1 MFLKKPL
8 AKNGGII
15 RAILMNLKRMF
26 QPPRGTAKMP
36 PFSEHAARLLMIE
49 LKNLTLQRGSKLL
62 LDCASLTI
70 APGKRVGLIGRNGSG
85 KSSLFALIKGEIA
98 QDSGD
103 IVLPP
108 HWKTASVAQETPAL
122 DTSALDYVLQGDKEL
137 QAFQTALAEAQAQ
150 NDGMKQAEYHA
161 KLEEIDAYT
170 APARAAKLLS
180 GLGFAQEE
188 HGRPVK
194 SFSGGWRMRLNLA
207 QALMCRADLL
217 LLDEPTNHLD
227 LETVLWLENH
237 LSSLHCTQII
247 ISHDRDFL
255 NAATTQ
261 TVELSGRK
269 LTLYGG
275 NYDFYQSERARRL
288 AQQQAAYAKQ
298 QAHIK
303 HLQSF
308 IDRFKAKATKAV
320 QAQSRMKA
328 LDRLERIAPAHLDSG
343 FSFRFDTPEHLP
355 NPLLKLEKA
364 DLGYNGETI
373 LRGISLS
380 LESGARYGLLGV
392 NGSGKSTFIKTL
404 AGSLPLIAGGIVR
417 AEKLNIGY
425 FAQHQLDTLRPDQSP
440 LWHIQTLSPEAK
452 EQDIRNFLGGFNF
465 TGDAALQN
473 TAPFSGG
480 EKARLALAML
490 VWQKPNLLLLDEPTN
505 HLDLDMRHA
514 LTLALQ
520 SFQGAL
526 ITVSHDRS
534 LLEATTDS
542 FLLIEEGRL
551 KTFDGDLEDYRRY
564 RLARENAAAAPAASA
579 QNQNRKDSKRL
590 EAQIRQEKAKRGKPL
605 QQKIDQAEK
614 EIAALSEIQTTC
626 EAFLAQENAYNED
639 NKGKL
644 QQTLSQLAQT
654 KVKLGQM
661 EENWLAWQEE
671 LENILLAVEEELR
684 GISE

>member
-1 MFLKKPL
+1 
-8 AKNGGII
+8 
-15 RAILMNLKRMF
+15 
-26 QPPRGTAKMP
+26 
-36 PFSEHAARLLMIE
+36 MIE
-49 LKNLTLQRGSKLL
+49 IKNLTLQRGLKVL
-62 LDCASLTI
+62 LDQADLSL
-70 APGKRVGLIGRNGSG
+70 APGRRVGLIGKNGSG
-85 KSSLFALIKGEIA
+85 KSSLFALLKGEITA
-98 QDSGD
+98 DKGD
-103 IVLPP
+103 VSIPK
-108 HWKTASVAQETPAL
+108 HWKTAAVAQETPAL
-122 DTSALDYVLQGDKEL
+122 DISALDYVLQGDGEL
-137 QAFQTALAEAQAQ
+137 QLFQTALHEAEAK

-161 KLEEIDAYT
+161 KLEEIDAYS

-180 GLGFAQEE
+180 GLGFSQEE

-237 LSSLHCTQII
+237 LSGLPCTQII

-255 NAATTQ
+255 NATTTQ
-261 TVELSGRK
+261 TVELSDQK

-275 NYDFYQSERARRL
+275 NYDFYQAERARRL
-288 AQQQAAYAKQ
+288 AQQQAAYLKQ
-298 QAHIK
+298 QAQIK

-328 LDRLERIAPAHLDSG
+328 LDKLERIAPAHFDSG
-343 FSFRFDTPEHLP
+343 FSFEFDSPAHLP
-355 NPLLKLEKA
+355 NPLLQLDKA
-364 DLGYNGETI
+364 DLGYGGEPV
-373 LRGISLS
+373 LHGIDLS

-404 AGSLPLIAGGIVR
+404 AGELNVLSGRIVR
-417 AEKLNIGY
+417 SDKLNIGY

-440 LWHIQTLSPEAK
+440 LWHIQKLSPDVR
-452 EQDIRNFLGGFNF
+452 EQEIRNFLGSFNF
-465 TGDAALQN
+465 VGDAALQK
-473 TAPFSGG
+473 TEPFSGG
-480 EKARLALAML
+480 EKARLALAMI

-526 ITVSHDRS
+526 IVVSHDRS

-542 FLLIEEGRL
+542 FLLIEQGRL

-564 RLARENAAAAPAASA
+564 RLAQENAAAPAASS
-579 QNQNRKDSKRL
+579 QSQNRKDTKRV
-590 EAQIRQEKAKRGKPL
+590 EAQIRQEKARLGKPL
-605 QQKIDQAEK
+605 QQKISQAEK
-614 EIAALSEIQTTC
+614 EIAALSEIQTAC
-626 EAFLAQENAYNED
+626 EAFLAQEDAYSD
-639 NKGKL
+639 ANKTKL
-644 QQTLSQLAQT
+644 QQTLAQLAET
-654 KVKLGQM
+654 KVKLEKQ

-671 LENILLAVEEELR
+671 LEQINHAVETEFR
-684 GISE
+684 G

>member
-1 MFLKKPL
+1 
-8 AKNGGII
+8 
-15 RAILMNLKRMF
+15 
-26 QPPRGTAKMP
+26 
-36 PFSEHAARLLMIE
+36 MIE

-62 LDCASLTI
+62 LDQAALSL
-70 APGKRVGLIGRNGSG
+70 APGRRVGLIGKNGSG
-85 KSSLFALIKGEIA
+85 KSSLFALLKGEITA
-98 QDSGD
+98 DKGD
-103 IVLPP
+103 VSIPK
-108 HWKTASVAQETPAL
+108 HWKTAAVAQETPAL
-122 DTSALDYVLQGDKEL
+122 DISALDYVLQGDGEL
-137 QAFQTALAEAQAQ
+137 QLFQTALHEAEAK

-161 KLEEIDAYT
+161 KLEEIDAYS

-180 GLGFAQEE
+180 GLGFSQEE

-237 LSSLHCTQII
+237 LSGLPCTQII

-255 NAATTQ
+255 NATTTQ
-261 TVELSGRK
+261 TVELSDQK

-275 NYDFYQSERARRL
+275 NYDFYQAERARRL
-288 AQQQAAYAKQ
+288 AQQQAAYLKQ
-298 QAHIK
+298 QAQIK

-328 LDRLERIAPAHLDSG
+328 LDKLERIAPAHFDSG
-343 FSFRFDTPEHLP
+343 FSFEFDSPAHLP
-355 NPLLKLEKA
+355 NPLMQLDKA
-364 DLGYNGETI
+364 DLGYGGEPVLHDI
-373 LRGISLS
+373 DLS

-404 AGSLPLIAGGIVR
+404 AGELNVLSGRIVR
-417 AEKLNIGY
+417 SDKLNIGY

-440 LWHIQTLSPEAK
+440 LWHIQKLSPDVR
-452 EQDIRNFLGGFNF
+452 EQEIRNFLGSFNF
-465 TGDAALQN
+465 IGDAALQK
-473 TAPFSGG
+473 TEPFSGG
-480 EKARLALAML
+480 EKARLALAMI

-526 ITVSHDRS
+526 IVVSHDRS

-542 FLLIEEGRL
+542 FLLIEQGRL

-564 RLARENAAAAPAASA
+564 RLAQENAAAAPAASA
-579 QNQNRKDSKRL
+579 QSRNRRDAKRV
-590 EAQIRQEKAKRGKPL
+590 EAQIRQEKARLGKPL

-614 EIAALSEIQTTC
+614 EMAALGEIQTAC
-626 EAFLAQENAYNED
+626 EAFLAQEDAYSD
-639 NKGKL
+639 ANKAKL
-644 QQTLSQLAQT
+644 QQTLAQLAET
-654 KVKLGQM
+654 KVKLSEL
-661 EENWLAWQEE
+661 EESWLGWQEE
-671 LENILLAVEEELR
+671 LEQVLAQ
-684 GISE
+684 IDAQYAQTAP

>member
-1 MFLKKPL
+1 
-8 AKNGGII
+8 
-15 RAILMNLKRMF
+15 
-26 QPPRGTAKMP
+26 
-36 PFSEHAARLLMIE
+36 MIE

-62 LDCASLTI
+62 LDKANLTVS
-70 APGKRVGLIGRNGSG
+70 PQRRVGLVGRNGTG

-98 QDSGD
+98 QDGGD
-103 IVLPP
+103 VLLPA
-108 HWKTASVAQETPAL
+108 HWKLASVAQETPAL
-122 DTSALDYVLQGDKEL
+122 DISALDYVLQGDGKL
-137 QAFQTALAEAQAQ
+137 QLFQTALHEAEAK

-161 KLEEIDAYT
+161 KLEEIDAYS

-180 GLGFAQEE
+180 GLGFSQEE

-237 LSSLHCTQII
+237 LSGLPCTQII

-255 NAATTQ
+255 NATTTQ
-261 TVELSGRK
+261 TVELSDQK

-275 NYDFYQSERARRL
+275 NYDFYQAERARRL
-288 AQQQAAYAKQ
+288 AQQQAAYLKQ
-298 QAHIK
+298 QAQIK

-328 LDRLERIAPAHLDSG
+328 LDKLERIAPAHFDSG
-343 FSFRFDTPEHLP
+343 FSFEFDSPAHLP
-355 NPLLKLEKA
+355 NPLLQLDKA
-364 DLGYNGETI
+364 DLGYGGEPV
-373 LRGISLS
+373 LHGIDLS

-404 AGSLPLIAGGIVR
+404 AGELNILSGRIVR
-417 AEKLNIGY
+417 SDKLNIGY

-440 LWHIQTLSPEAK
+440 LWHIQKLSPDVR
-452 EQDIRNFLGGFNF
+452 EQEIRNFLGSFNF
-465 TGDAALQN
+465 VGDAALQK
-473 TAPFSGG
+473 TEPFSGG
-480 EKARLALAML
+480 EKARLALAMI

-526 ITVSHDRS
+526 IVVSHDRS

-542 FLLIEEGRL
+542 FLLIEQGRL

-564 RLARENAAAAPAASA
+564 RLAQENAAAVPAASA
-579 QNQNRKDSKRL
+579 QSRNRRDAKRV
-590 EAQIRQEKAKRGKPL
+590 EAQIRQEKARLGKPL
-605 QQKIDQAEK
+605 QQKINQAEK
-614 EIAALSEIQTTC
+614 EMAALGEIQTAC
-626 EAFLAQENAYNED
+626 EAFLAQEDAYSD
-639 NKGKL
+639 ANKAKL
-644 QQTLSQLAQT
+644 QQTLAQLAET
-654 KVKLGQM
+654 KVKLSEL
-661 EENWLAWQEE
+661 EESWLGWQEE
-671 LENILLAVEEELR
+671 LEQILAQIDAQYAQTVP
-684 GISE
+684 

>member
-1 MFLKKPL
+1 
-8 AKNGGII
+8 
-15 RAILMNLKRMF
+15 
-26 QPPRGTAKMP
+26 
-36 PFSEHAARLLMIE
+36 MIE
-49 LKNLTLQRGSKLL
+49 IKNLTLQRGLKVL
-62 LDCASLTI
+62 LDQAALSL
-70 APGKRVGLIGRNGSG
+70 APGRRVGLIGKNGSG
-85 KSSLFALIKGEIA
+85 KSSLFALLKGEITA
-98 QDSGD
+98 DKGD
-103 IVLPP
+103 VSIPK
-108 HWKTASVAQETPAL
+108 HWKTAAVAQETPAL
-122 DTSALDYVLQGDKEL
+122 DISALDYVLQGDGEL
-137 QAFQTALAEAQAQ
+137 QLFQTALQEAEAK

-161 KLEEIDAYT
+161 KLEEIDAYS

-180 GLGFAQEE
+180 GLGFSQEE

-237 LSSLHCTQII
+237 LSGLPCTQII

-255 NAATTQ
+255 NATTTQ
-261 TVELSGRK
+261 TVELSDQK

-275 NYDFYQSERARRL
+275 NYDFYQAERARRL
-288 AQQQAAYAKQ
+288 AQQQAAYLKQ
-298 QAHIK
+298 QAQIK

-328 LDRLERIAPAHLDSG
+328 LDKLERIAPAHFDSG
-343 FSFRFDTPEHLP
+343 FSFEFDSPAHLP
-355 NPLLKLEKA
+355 NPLLQLDKA
-364 DLGYNGETI
+364 DLGYGGEPV
-373 LRGISLS
+373 LHGIDLS

-404 AGSLPLIAGGIVR
+404 AGELNVLSGRIVR
-417 AEKLNIGY
+417 SDKLNIGY

-440 LWHIQTLSPEAK
+440 LWHIQKLSPDVR
-452 EQDIRNFLGGFNF
+452 EQEIRNFLGSFNF
-465 TGDAALQN
+465 VGDAALQK
-473 TAPFSGG
+473 TEPFSGG
-480 EKARLALAML
+480 EKARLALAMI

-526 ITVSHDRS
+526 IVVSHDRS

-542 FLLIEEGRL
+542 FLLIEQGRL

-564 RLARENAAAAPAASA
+564 RLAQENAAAAPAASS
-579 QNQNRKDSKRL
+579 QSQNRKDAKRV
-590 EAQIRQEKAKRGKPL
+590 EAQIRQEKARLGKPL
-605 QQKIDQAEK
+605 QQKISQAEK
-614 EIAALSEIQTTC
+614 EIAALSEIQTAC
-626 EAFLAQENAYNED
+626 EAFLAQEDAYSD
-639 NKGKL
+639 ANKAKL
-644 QQTLSQLAQT
+644 QQTLAQLAET
-654 KVKLGQM
+654 KVKLEKQ

-671 LENILLAVEEELR
+671 LEQINHAVETEFR
-684 GISE
+684 G

>member
-1 MFLKKPL
+1 
-8 AKNGGII
+8 
-15 RAILMNLKRMF
+15 
-26 QPPRGTAKMP
+26 
-36 PFSEHAARLLMIE
+36 MIE
-49 LKNLTLQRGSKLL
+49 IKSLTLQRGLKVL
-62 LDCASLTI
+62 LDQAALSL
-70 APGKRVGLIGRNGSG
+70 APGRRVGLIGKNGSG
-85 KSSLFALIKGEIA
+85 KSSLFALLKGEITA
-98 QDSGD
+98 DKGD
-103 IVLPP
+103 VSIPK
-108 HWKTASVAQETPAL
+108 HWKTAAVAQETPAL
-122 DTSALDYVLQGDKEL
+122 DISALDYVLQGDGEL
-137 QAFQTALAEAQAQ
+137 QLFQTALHEAEAK

-161 KLEEIDAYT
+161 KLEEIDAYS

-180 GLGFAQEE
+180 GLGFSQEE

-237 LSSLHCTQII
+237 LSGLPCTQII

-255 NAATTQ
+255 NATTTQ
-261 TVELSGRK
+261 TVELSDQK

-275 NYDFYQSERARRL
+275 NYDFYQAERARRL
-288 AQQQAAYAKQ
+288 AQQQAAYLKQ
-298 QAHIK
+298 QAQIK

-328 LDRLERIAPAHLDSG
+328 LDKLERIAPAHFDSG
-343 FSFRFDTPEHLP
+343 FSFEFDSPAHLP
-355 NPLLKLEKA
+355 NPLLQLDKA
-364 DLGYNGETI
+364 DLGYGGEPV
-373 LRGISLS
+373 LHGIDLS

-404 AGSLPLIAGGIVR
+404 AGELNVLSGRIVR
-417 AEKLNIGY
+417 SDKLNIGY

-440 LWHIQTLSPEAK
+440 LWHIQKLSPDVR
-452 EQDIRNFLGGFNF
+452 EQEIRNFLGSFNF
-465 TGDAALQN
+465 VGDAALQK
-473 TAPFSGG
+473 TEPFSGG
-480 EKARLALAML
+480 EKARLALAMI

-526 ITVSHDRS
+526 IVVSHDRS

-542 FLLIEEGRL
+542 FLLIEQGRL

-564 RLARENAAAAPAASA
+564 RLAQENAAAAPAASA
-579 QNQNRKDSKRL
+579 QSQNRKDAKRV
-590 EAQIRQEKAKRGKPL
+590 EAQIRQEKARLGKPL
-605 QQKIDQAEK
+605 QQKISQAEK
-614 EIAALSEIQTTC
+614 EIAALSEIQTAC
-626 EAFLAQENAYNED
+626 EAFLAQEDAYSD
-639 NKGKL
+639 ANKTKL
-644 QQTLSQLAQT
+644 QQTLAQLAET
-654 KVKLGQM
+654 KVKLEKQ

-671 LENILLAVEEELR
+671 LEQINHAVETEFR
-684 GISE
+684 G

>member
-1 MFLKKPL
+1 
-8 AKNGGII
+8 
-15 RAILMNLKRMF
+15 
-26 QPPRGTAKMP
+26 
-36 PFSEHAARLLMIE
+36 MIE
-49 LKNLTLQRGSKLL
+49 IKNLTLQRGLKVL
-62 LDCASLTI
+62 LDQAALSL
-70 APGKRVGLIGRNGSG
+70 APGRRVGLIGKNGSG
-85 KSSLFALIKGEIA
+85 KSSLFALLKGEITA
-98 QDSGD
+98 DKGD
-103 IVLPP
+103 VSIPK
-108 HWKTASVAQETPAL
+108 HWKTAAVAQETPAL
-122 DTSALDYVLQGDKEL
+122 DISALDYVLQGDGEL
-137 QAFQTALAEAQAQ
+137 QLFQTALHEAEAK

-161 KLEEIDAYT
+161 KLEEIDAYS

-180 GLGFAQEE
+180 GLGFSQEE

-237 LSSLHCTQII
+237 LSGLPCTQII

-255 NAATTQ
+255 NATTTQ
-261 TVELSGRK
+261 TVELSDQK

-275 NYDFYQSERARRL
+275 NYDFYQAERARRL
-288 AQQQAAYAKQ
+288 AQQQAAYLKQ
-298 QAHIK
+298 QAQIK

-328 LDRLERIAPAHLDSG
+328 LDKLERIAPAHFDSG
-343 FSFRFDTPEHLP
+343 FSFEFDSPAHLP
-355 NPLLKLEKA
+355 NPLLKLDKA
-364 DLGYNGETI
+364 DLGYGGEPV
-373 LRGISLS
+373 LHGIDLS

-404 AGSLPLIAGGIVR
+404 AGELNVLSGRIVR
-417 AEKLNIGY
+417 SDKLNIGY

-440 LWHIQTLSPEAK
+440 LWHIQKLSPDVR
-452 EQDIRNFLGGFNF
+452 EQEIRNFLGSFNF
-465 TGDAALQN
+465 VGDAALQK
-473 TAPFSGG
+473 TEPFSGG
-480 EKARLALAML
+480 EKARLALAMI

-526 ITVSHDRS
+526 IVVSHDRS

-542 FLLIEEGRL
+542 FLLIEQGRL

-564 RLARENAAAAPAASA
+564 RLAQENAAAAPAASS
-579 QNQNRKDSKRL
+579 QSQNRKDAKRV
-590 EAQIRQEKAKRGKPL
+590 EAQIRQEKARLGKPL
-605 QQKIDQAEK
+605 QQKISQAEK
-614 EIAALSEIQTTC
+614 EIAALSEIQTAC
-626 EAFLAQENAYNED
+626 EAFLAQEDAYSD
-639 NKGKL
+639 ANKTKL
-644 QQTLSQLAQT
+644 QQTLAQLAET
-654 KVKLGQM
+654 KVKLEKQ

-671 LENILLAVEEELR
+671 LEQISHAVETEFR
-684 GISE
+684 G

>member
-1 MFLKKPL
+1 
-8 AKNGGII
+8 
-15 RAILMNLKRMF
+15 
-26 QPPRGTAKMP
+26 
-36 PFSEHAARLLMIE
+36 MIE

-62 LDCASLTI
+62 LDKANLTVS
-70 APGKRVGLIGRNGSG
+70 PQRRVGLVGRNGTG

-98 QDSGD
+98 QDGGD
-103 IVLPP
+103 VLLPA
-108 HWKTASVAQETPAL
+108 HWKLASVAQETPAL
-122 DTSALDYVLQGDKEL
+122 DISALDYVLQGDGEL
-137 QAFQTALAEAQAQ
+137 QLFQTALHEAEAK

-161 KLEEIDAYT
+161 KLEEIDAYS

-180 GLGFAQEE
+180 GLGFSQEE

-237 LSSLHCTQII
+237 LSGLPCTQII

-255 NAATTQ
+255 NATTTQ
-261 TVELSGRK
+261 TVELSDQK

-275 NYDFYQSERARRL
+275 NYDFYQAERARRL
-288 AQQQAAYAKQ
+288 AQQQAAYLKQ
-298 QAHIK
+298 QAQIK

-328 LDRLERIAPAHLDSG
+328 LDKLERIAPAHFDSG
-343 FSFRFDTPEHLP
+343 FSFEFDSPAHLP
-355 NPLLKLEKA
+355 NPLLQLDKA
-364 DLGYNGETI
+364 DLGYGGEPV
-373 LRGISLS
+373 LHGIDLS

-404 AGSLPLIAGGIVR
+404 AGELNVLFGRIVR
-417 AEKLNIGY
+417 SDKLNIGY

-440 LWHIQTLSPEAK
+440 LWHIQKLSPDVR
-452 EQDIRNFLGGFNF
+452 EQEIRNFLGSFNF
-465 TGDAALQN
+465 VGDAALQK
-473 TAPFSGG
+473 TEPFSGG
-480 EKARLALAML
+480 EKARLALAMI

-526 ITVSHDRS
+526 IVVSHDRS

-542 FLLIEEGRL
+542 FLLIEQGRL

-564 RLARENAAAAPAASA
+564 RLAQENAAAPAASA
-579 QNQNRKDSKRL
+579 QSRNRRDAKRV
-590 EAQIRQEKAKRGKPL
+590 EAQIRQEKARLGKPL

-614 EIAALSEIQTTC
+614 EMAALSEIQTAC
-626 EAFLAQENAYNED
+626 EAFLAQEDAYSD
-639 NKGKL
+639 ANKAKL
-644 QQTLSQLAQT
+644 QQTLAQLAET
-654 KVKLGQM
+654 KVKLSEL
-661 EENWLAWQEE
+661 EESWLGWQEE
-671 LENILLAVEEELR
+671 LEQILAQ
-684 GISE
+684 IDAQYAQTAP

>member
-1 MFLKKPL
+1 
-8 AKNGGII
+8 
-15 RAILMNLKRMF
+15 
-26 QPPRGTAKMP
+26 
-36 PFSEHAARLLMIE
+36 MIE
-49 LKNLTLQRGSKLL
+49 IKNLTLQRGLKVL
-62 LDCASLTI
+62 LDQAALSL
-70 APGKRVGLIGRNGSG
+70 APGRRVGLIGKNGSG
-85 KSSLFALIKGEIA
+85 KSSLFALLKGEITA
-98 QDSGD
+98 DKGD
-103 IVLPP
+103 VSIPK
-108 HWKTASVAQETPAL
+108 HWKTAAVAQETPAL
-122 DTSALDYVLQGDKEL
+122 DISALDYVLQGDGEL
-137 QAFQTALAEAQAQ
+137 QLFQTALHEAEAK

-161 KLEEIDAYT
+161 KLEEIDAYS

-180 GLGFAQEE
+180 GLGFSQEE

-237 LSSLHCTQII
+237 LSGLPCTQII

-255 NAATTQ
+255 NATTTQ
-261 TVELSGRK
+261 TVELSDQK

-275 NYDFYQSERARRL
+275 NYDFYQAERARRL
-288 AQQQAAYAKQ
+288 AQQQAAYLKQ
-298 QAHIK
+298 QAQIK

-328 LDRLERIAPAHLDSG
+328 LDKLERIAPAHFDSG
-343 FSFRFDTPEHLP
+343 FSFEFDSPAHLP
-355 NPLLKLEKA
+355 NPLLQLDKA
-364 DLGYNGETI
+364 DLGYGVEPV
-373 LRGISLS
+373 LHGIDLS

-404 AGSLPLIAGGIVR
+404 AGELNVLSGRIVR
-417 AEKLNIGY
+417 SDKLNIGY

-440 LWHIQTLSPEAK
+440 LWHIQKLSPDVR
-452 EQDIRNFLGGFNF
+452 EQEIRNFLGSFNF
-465 TGDAALQN
+465 VGDAALQK
-473 TAPFSGG
+473 TEPFSGG
-480 EKARLALAML
+480 EKARLALAMI

-526 ITVSHDRS
+526 IVVSHDRS

-542 FLLIEEGRL
+542 FLLIEQGRL

-564 RLARENAAAAPAASA
+564 RLAQENAAAPAASS
-579 QNQNRKDSKRL
+579 QSQNRKDVKRV
-590 EAQIRQEKAKRGKPL
+590 EAQIRQEKARLGKPL

-614 EIAALSEIQTTC
+614 EMATLGEIQTAC
-626 EAFLAQENAYNED
+626 EAFLAQEDAYSD
-639 NKGKL
+639 ANKTKL
-644 QQTLSQLAQT
+644 QQTLAQLAET
-654 KVKLGQM
+654 KVKLEKQ

-671 LENILLAVEEELR
+671 LEQINHAVETEFR
-684 GISE
+684 G

>member
-1 MFLKKPL
+1 
-8 AKNGGII
+8 
-15 RAILMNLKRMF
+15 
-26 QPPRGTAKMP
+26 
-36 PFSEHAARLLMIE
+36 MIE

-62 LDCASLTI
+62 LDKANLTVS
-70 APGKRVGLIGRNGSG
+70 PQRRVGLVGRNGTG

-98 QDSGD
+98 QDGGD
-103 IVLPP
+103 VLLPA
-108 HWKTASVAQETPAL
+108 HWKLASVAQETPAL
-122 DTSALDYVLQGDKEL
+122 DISALDYVLQGDGKL
-137 QAFQTALAEAQAQ
+137 QLFQTALHEAEAK

-161 KLEEIDAYT
+161 KLEEIDAYS

-180 GLGFAQEE
+180 GLGFSQEE

-237 LSSLHCTQII
+237 LSGLPCTQII

-255 NAATTQ
+255 NATTTQ
-261 TVELSGRK
+261 TVELSDQK

-275 NYDFYQSERARRL
+275 NYDFYQAERARRL
-288 AQQQAAYAKQ
+288 AQQQAAYLKQ
-298 QAHIK
+298 QAQIK

-328 LDRLERIAPAHLDSG
+328 LDKLERIAPAHFDSG
-343 FSFRFDTPEHLP
+343 FSFEFDSPAHLP
-355 NPLLKLEKA
+355 NPLLQLDKA
-364 DLGYNGETI
+364 DLGYGGEPV
-373 LRGISLS
+373 LHGIDLS

-404 AGSLPLIAGGIVR
+404 AGELNVLSGRIVR
-417 AEKLNIGY
+417 SDKLNIGY

-440 LWHIQTLSPEAK
+440 LWHIQKLSPDVR
-452 EQDIRNFLGGFNF
+452 EQEIRNFLGSFNF
-465 TGDAALQN
+465 VGDAALQK
-473 TAPFSGG
+473 TEPFSGG
-480 EKARLALAML
+480 EKARLALAMI

-526 ITVSHDRS
+526 IVVSHDRS

-542 FLLIEEGRL
+542 FLLIEQGRL

-564 RLARENAAAAPAASA
+564 RLAQENAAAAPAASA
-579 QNQNRKDSKRL
+579 QSRNRRDAKRV
-590 EAQIRQEKAKRGKPL
+590 EAQIRQEKARLGKPL
-605 QQKIDQAEK
+605 QQKINQAEK
-614 EIAALSEIQTTC
+614 EMAALGEIQTAC
-626 EAFLAQENAYNED
+626 EAFLAQEDAYSD
-639 NKGKL
+639 ANKAKL
-644 QQTLSQLAQT
+644 QQTLAQLAET
-654 KVKLGQM
+654 KVKLSEL
-661 EENWLAWQEE
+661 EESWLGWQEE
-671 LENILLAVEEELR
+671 LEQILAQIDAQYAQTVP
-684 GISE
+684 

>member
-1 MFLKKPL
+1 
-8 AKNGGII
+8 
-15 RAILMNLKRMF
+15 
-26 QPPRGTAKMP
+26 
-36 PFSEHAARLLMIE
+36 MIE
-49 LKNLTLQRGSKLL
+49 IKNLTLQRGLKVL
-62 LDCASLTI
+62 LDQAALSL
-70 APGKRVGLIGRNGSG
+70 APGRRVGLIGKNGSG
-85 KSSLFALIKGEIA
+85 KSSLFALLKGEITA
-98 QDSGD
+98 DKGD
-103 IVLPP
+103 VSIPK
-108 HWKTASVAQETPAL
+108 HWKTAAVAQETPAL
-122 DTSALDYVLQGDKEL
+122 DMSALDYVLQGDGEL
-137 QAFQTALAEAQAQ
+137 QLFQTALHEAEAK

-161 KLEEIDAYT
+161 KLEEIDAYS

-180 GLGFAQEE
+180 GLGFSQEE
-188 HGRPVK
+188 HSRPVK

-237 LSSLHCTQII
+237 LSGLPCTQII

-255 NAATTQ
+255 NATTTQ
-261 TVELSGRK
+261 TVELSDQK

-275 NYDFYQSERARRL
+275 NYDFYQAERARRL
-288 AQQQAAYAKQ
+288 AQQQAAYLKQ
-298 QAHIK
+298 QAQIK

-328 LDRLERIAPAHLDSG
+328 LDKLERIAPAHFDSG
-343 FSFRFDTPEHLP
+343 FSFEFDSPAHLP
-355 NPLLKLEKA
+355 NPLLQLDKA
-364 DLGYNGETI
+364 DLGYGVEPV
-373 LRGISLS
+373 LHGIDLS

-404 AGSLPLIAGGIVR
+404 AGELNVLSGRIVR
-417 AEKLNIGY
+417 SDKLNIGY

-440 LWHIQTLSPEAK
+440 LWHIQKLSPDVR
-452 EQDIRNFLGGFNF
+452 EQEIRNFLGSFNF
-465 TGDAALQN
+465 VGDAALQK
-473 TAPFSGG
+473 TEPFSGG
-480 EKARLALAML
+480 EKARLALAMI

-526 ITVSHDRS
+526 IVVSHDRS

-542 FLLIEEGRL
+542 FLLIEQGRL

-564 RLARENAAAAPAASA
+564 RLAQENAAAPAASS
-579 QNQNRKDSKRL
+579 QSQNRKDVKRV
-590 EAQIRQEKAKRGKPL
+590 EAQIRQEKARLGKPL

-614 EIAALSEIQTTC
+614 EMATLGEIQTAC
-626 EAFLAQENAYNED
+626 EAFLAQEDAYSD
-639 NKGKL
+639 ANKTKL
-644 QQTLSQLAQT
+644 QQTLAQLAET
-654 KVKLGQM
+654 KVKLEKQ

-671 LENILLAVEEELR
+671 LEQINHAVETEFR
-684 GISE
+684 G

>member
-1 MFLKKPL
+1 
-8 AKNGGII
+8 
-15 RAILMNLKRMF
+15 
-26 QPPRGTAKMP
+26 
-36 PFSEHAARLLMIE
+36 MIE
-49 LKNLTLQRGSKLL
+49 IKNLTLQRGLKVL
-62 LDCASLTI
+62 LDQAALSL
-70 APGKRVGLIGRNGSG
+70 APGRRVGLIGKNGSG
-85 KSSLFALIKGEIA
+85 KSSLFALLKGEITA
-98 QDSGD
+98 DKGD
-103 IVLPP
+103 VSIPK
-108 HWKTASVAQETPAL
+108 HWKTAAVAQETPAL
-122 DTSALDYVLQGDKEL
+122 DISALDYVLQGDGEL
-137 QAFQTALAEAQAQ
+137 QLFQTALHEAEAK

-161 KLEEIDAYT
+161 KLEEIDAYS
-170 APARAAKLLS
+170 ARARAAKLLS
-180 GLGFAQEE
+180 GLGFSQEE

-237 LSSLHCTQII
+237 LSGLPCTQII

-255 NAATTQ
+255 NATTTQ
-261 TVELSGRK
+261 TVELSDQK

-275 NYDFYQSERARRL
+275 NYDFYQAERARRL
-288 AQQQAAYAKQ
+288 AQQQAAYLKQ
-298 QAHIK
+298 QAQIK

-328 LDRLERIAPAHLDSG
+328 LDKLERIAPAHFDSG
-343 FSFRFDTPEHLP
+343 FSFEFDSPAHLP
-355 NPLLKLEKA
+355 NPLLQLDKA
-364 DLGYNGETI
+364 DLGYGGEPV
-373 LRGISLS
+373 LHGIDLS

-404 AGSLPLIAGGIVR
+404 AGELNVLSGRIVR
-417 AEKLNIGY
+417 SDKLNIGY

-440 LWHIQTLSPEAK
+440 LWHIQKLSPDVR
-452 EQDIRNFLGGFNF
+452 EQEIRNFLGSFNF
-465 TGDAALQN
+465 VGDAALQK
-473 TAPFSGG
+473 TEPFSGG
-480 EKARLALAML
+480 EKARLALAVI

-526 ITVSHDRS
+526 IVVSHDRS

-542 FLLIEEGRL
+542 FLLIEQGRL

-564 RLARENAAAAPAASA
+564 RLAQENAAAAPAASA
-579 QNQNRKDSKRL
+579 QSQNRKDAKRV
-590 EAQIRQEKAKRGKPL
+590 EAQIRQEKARLGKPL
-605 QQKIDQAEK
+605 QQKISQAEK
-614 EIAALSEIQTTC
+614 EIAALSEIQTAC
-626 EAFLAQENAYNED
+626 EAFLAQEDAYSD
-639 NKGKL
+639 ANKTKL
-644 QQTLSQLAQT
+644 QQTLAQLAET
-654 KVKLGQM
+654 KVKLEKQ

-671 LENILLAVEEELR
+671 LEQINHAVETEFR
-684 GISE
+684 G

>member
-1 MFLKKPL
+1 
-8 AKNGGII
+8 
-15 RAILMNLKRMF
+15 
-26 QPPRGTAKMP
+26 
-36 PFSEHAARLLMIE
+36 MIE
-49 LKNLTLQRGSKLL
+49 IKSLTLQRGLKVL
-62 LDCASLTI
+62 LDQAALSL
-70 APGKRVGLIGRNGSG
+70 APGRRVGLIGKNGSG
-85 KSSLFALIKGEIA
+85 KSSLFALLKGEITA
-98 QDSGD
+98 DKGD
-103 IVLPP
+103 VSIPK
-108 HWKTASVAQETPAL
+108 HWKTAAVAQETPAL
-122 DTSALDYVLQGDKEL
+122 DISALDYVLQGDGEL
-137 QAFQTALAEAQAQ
+137 QLFQTALHEAEAK

-161 KLEEIDAYT
+161 KLEEIDAYS

-180 GLGFAQEE
+180 GLGFSQEE
-188 HGRPVK
+188 LSRPVK

-237 LSSLHCTQII
+237 LSGLPCTQII

-255 NAATTQ
+255 NATTMQ
-261 TVELSGRK
+261 TVELSDQK

-275 NYDFYQSERARRL
+275 NYDFYQAERARRL
-288 AQQQAAYAKQ
+288 VQQQAAYLKQ
-298 QAHIK
+298 QAQIK

-328 LDRLERIAPAHLDSG
+328 LDKLERIAPAHFDSG
-343 FSFRFDTPEHLP
+343 FSFEFDSPAHLP
-355 NPLLKLEKA
+355 NPLLQLDKA
-364 DLGYNGETI
+364 DLGYGGEPV
-373 LRGISLS
+373 LHGIDLS

-404 AGSLPLIAGGIVR
+404 AGELNVLSGRIVR
-417 AEKLNIGY
+417 SDKLNIGY

-440 LWHIQTLSPEAK
+440 LWHIQKLSPDVR
-452 EQDIRNFLGGFNF
+452 EQEIRNFLGSFNF
-465 TGDAALQN
+465 VGDAALQK
-473 TAPFSGG
+473 TEPFSGG
-480 EKARLALAML
+480 EKARLALAMI

-526 ITVSHDRS
+526 IVVSHDRS

-542 FLLIEEGRL
+542 FLLIEQGRL

-564 RLARENAAAAPAASA
+564 RLAQENAAAPAASA
-579 QNQNRKDSKRL
+579 QSQNRKDAKRV
-590 EAQIRQEKAKRGKPL
+590 EAQIRQEKARLGKPL
-605 QQKIDQAEK
+605 QQKISQAEK
-614 EIAALSEIQTTC
+614 EIAALSEIQTAC
-626 EAFLAQENAYNED
+626 EAFLAQEDAYSD
-639 NKGKL
+639 ANKTKL
-644 QQTLSQLAQT
+644 QQTLAQLAET
-654 KVKLGQM
+654 KVKLEKQ

-671 LENILLAVEEELR
+671 LEQINHAVETEFR
-684 GISE
+684 G

>member
-1 MFLKKPL
+1 
-8 AKNGGII
+8 
-15 RAILMNLKRMF
+15 
-26 QPPRGTAKMP
+26 
-36 PFSEHAARLLMIE
+36 MIE
-49 LKNLTLQRGSKLL
+49 IKNLTLQRGLKVL
-62 LDCASLTI
+62 LDQAALSL
-70 APGKRVGLIGRNGSG
+70 APGRRVGLIGKNGSG
-85 KSSLFALIKGEIA
+85 KSSLFALLKGEITA
-98 QDSGD
+98 NKGD
-103 IVLPP
+103 VSIPK
-108 HWKTASVAQETPAL
+108 HWKTAAVAQETPAL
-122 DTSALDYVLQGDKEL
+122 DISALDYVLQGDGEL
-137 QAFQTALAEAQAQ
+137 QLFQTALHEAEAK

-161 KLEEIDAYT
+161 KLEEIDAYS

-180 GLGFAQEE
+180 GLGFSQEE
-188 HGRPVK
+188 HSQPVK

-237 LSSLHCTQII
+237 LSGLPCTQII

-255 NAATTQ
+255 NATTTQ
-261 TVELSGRK
+261 TVELSDQK

-275 NYDFYQSERARRL
+275 NYDFYQAERARRL
-288 AQQQAAYAKQ
+288 AQQQAAYLKQ
-298 QAHIK
+298 QAQIK

-328 LDRLERIAPAHLDSG
+328 LDKLERIAPAHFDSG
-343 FSFRFDTPEHLP
+343 FSFEFDSPAHLP
-355 NPLLKLEKA
+355 NPLLQLDKA
-364 DLGYNGETI
+364 DLGYGGEPV
-373 LRGISLS
+373 LHGIDLS

-404 AGSLPLIAGGIVR
+404 AGELNVLSGRIVR
-417 AEKLNIGY
+417 SDKLNIGY

-440 LWHIQTLSPEAK
+440 LWHIQKLSPDVR
-452 EQDIRNFLGGFNF
+452 EQEIRNFLGSFNF
-465 TGDAALQN
+465 IGDAALQK
-473 TAPFSGG
+473 TEPFSGG
-480 EKARLALAML
+480 EKARLALAMI

-526 ITVSHDRS
+526 IVVSHDRS

-542 FLLIEEGRL
+542 FLLIEQGRL

-564 RLARENAAAAPAASA
+564 RLAQENAAAPAASS
-579 QNQNRKDSKRL
+579 QSQNRKDTKRV
-590 EAQIRQEKAKRGKPL
+590 EAQIRQEKARLGKPL
-605 QQKIDQAEK
+605 QQKISQAEK
-614 EIAALSEIQTTC
+614 EIAALSEIQTAC
-626 EAFLAQENAYNED
+626 EAFLAQEDTYSDA
-639 NKGKL
+639 NKTKL
-644 QQTLSQLAQT
+644 QQTLAQLAET
-654 KVKLGQM
+654 KVKLEKQ

-671 LENILLAVEEELR
+671 LEQINHAVETEFR
-684 GISE
+684 G

>member
-1 MFLKKPL
+1 
-8 AKNGGII
+8 
-15 RAILMNLKRMF
+15 
-26 QPPRGTAKMP
+26 
-36 PFSEHAARLLMIE
+36 MIE
-49 LKNLTLQRGSKLL
+49 IKNLTLQRGLKVL
-62 LDCASLTI
+62 LDQAALSL
-70 APGKRVGLIGRNGSG
+70 APGRRVGLIGKNGSG
-85 KSSLFALIKGEIA
+85 KSSLFALLKGEITA
-98 QDSGD
+98 DKGD
-103 IVLPP
+103 VSIPK
-108 HWKTASVAQETPAL
+108 HWKTAAVAQETPAL
-122 DTSALDYVLQGDKEL
+122 DISALDYVLQGDGEL
-137 QAFQTALAEAQAQ
+137 QLFQTALHEAEAK

-161 KLEEIDAYT
+161 KLEEIDAYS

-180 GLGFAQEE
+180 GLGFSQEE
-188 HGRPVK
+188 HSRPVK

-237 LSSLHCTQII
+237 LSGLPCTQII

-255 NAATTQ
+255 NATTTQ
-261 TVELSGRK
+261 TVELSDQK

-275 NYDFYQSERARRL
+275 NYDFYQAERARRL
-288 AQQQAAYAKQ
+288 AQQQAAYLKQ
-298 QAHIK
+298 QAQIK

-328 LDRLERIAPAHLDSG
+328 LDKLERIAPAHFDSG
-343 FSFRFDTPEHLP
+343 FSFEFDSPAHLP
-355 NPLLKLEKA
+355 NPLLQLDKA
-364 DLGYNGETI
+364 DLGYGGEPV
-373 LRGISLS
+373 LHGIDLS

-404 AGSLPLIAGGIVR
+404 AGELNVLSGRIVR
-417 AEKLNIGY
+417 SDKLNIGY

-440 LWHIQTLSPEAK
+440 LWHIQKLSPDVR
-452 EQDIRNFLGGFNF
+452 EQEIRNFLGSFNF
-465 TGDAALQN
+465 IGDAALQK
-473 TAPFSGG
+473 TEPFSGG
-480 EKARLALAML
+480 EKARLALAMI

-526 ITVSHDRS
+526 IVVSHDRS

-542 FLLIEEGRL
+542 FLLIEQGRL

-564 RLARENAAAAPAASA
+564 RLAQENAAAAPAASS
-579 QNQNRKDSKRL
+579 QSQNRKDAKRV
-590 EAQIRQEKAKRGKPL
+590 EAQIRQEKARLGKPL
-605 QQKIDQAEK
+605 QQKISQAEK
-614 EIAALSEIQTTC
+614 EIAALSEIQTAC
-626 EAFLAQENAYNED
+626 EAFLAQEDAYSD
-639 NKGKL
+639 TNKAKL
-644 QQTLSQLAQT
+644 QQTLAQLAET
-654 KVKLGQM
+654 KVKLEKQ

-671 LENILLAVEEELR
+671 LEQINHAVETEFR
-684 GISE
+684 G

>member
-1 MFLKKPL
+1 
-8 AKNGGII
+8 
-15 RAILMNLKRMF
+15 
-26 QPPRGTAKMP
+26 
-36 PFSEHAARLLMIE
+36 MIE

-62 LDCASLTI
+62 LDKANLTVS
-70 APGKRVGLIGRNGSG
+70 PQRRVGLVGRNGTG

-98 QDSGD
+98 QDGGD
-103 IVLPP
+103 VLLPA
-108 HWKTASVAQETPAL
+108 HWKLASVAQETPAL
-122 DTSALDYVLQGDKEL
+122 DISALDYVLQGDGKL
-137 QAFQTALAEAQAQ
+137 QLFQTALHEAEAK

-161 KLEEIDAYT
+161 KLEEIDAYS

-180 GLGFAQEE
+180 GLGFSQEE

-237 LSSLHCTQII
+237 LSGLPCTQII

-255 NAATTQ
+255 NATTTQ
-261 TVELSGRK
+261 TVELSDQK

-275 NYDFYQSERARRL
+275 NYDFYQAERARRL
-288 AQQQAAYAKQ
+288 AQQQAAYLKQ
-298 QAHIK
+298 QAQIK

-328 LDRLERIAPAHLDSG
+328 LDKLERIAPAHFDSG
-343 FSFRFDTPEHLP
+343 FSFEFDSPAHLP
-355 NPLLKLEKA
+355 NPLLQLDKA
-364 DLGYNGETI
+364 DLGYGGEPV
-373 LRGISLS
+373 LHGIDLS

-404 AGSLPLIAGGIVR
+404 AGELNVLSGRIVR
-417 AEKLNIGY
+417 SDKLNIGY

-440 LWHIQTLSPEAK
+440 LWHIQKLSPDAR
-452 EQDIRNFLGGFNF
+452 EQEIRNFLGSFNF
-465 TGDAALQN
+465 VGDAALQK
-473 TAPFSGG
+473 TEPFSGG
-480 EKARLALAML
+480 EKARLALAMI

-526 ITVSHDRS
+526 IVVSHDRS

-542 FLLIEEGRL
+542 FLLIEQGRL

-564 RLARENAAAAPAASA
+564 RLAQENAAAVPAASA
-579 QNQNRKDSKRL
+579 QSRNRRDAKRV
-590 EAQIRQEKAKRGKPL
+590 EAQIRQEKARLGKPL
-605 QQKIDQAEK
+605 QQKINQAEK
-614 EIAALSEIQTTC
+614 EMAALGEIQTAC
-626 EAFLAQENAYNED
+626 EAFLAQEDAYSD
-639 NKGKL
+639 ANKAKL
-644 QQTLSQLAQT
+644 QQTLAQLAET
-654 KVKLGQM
+654 KVKLSEL
-661 EENWLAWQEE
+661 EESWLGWQEE
-671 LENILLAVEEELR
+671 LEQILAQIDAQYAQTVP
-684 GISE
+684 

>member
-1 MFLKKPL
+1 
-8 AKNGGII
+8 
-15 RAILMNLKRMF
+15 
-26 QPPRGTAKMP
+26 
-36 PFSEHAARLLMIE
+36 MIE

-62 LDCASLTI
+62 LDKANLTVS
-70 APGKRVGLIGRNGSG
+70 PQRRVGLVGRNGTG

-98 QDSGD
+98 QDGGD
-103 IVLPP
+103 VLLPA
-108 HWKTASVAQETPAL
+108 HWKLASVAQETPAL
-122 DTSALDYVLQGDKEL
+122 DISALDYVLQGDGEL
-137 QAFQTALAEAQAQ
+137 QLFQTALHEAEAK

-161 KLEEIDAYT
+161 KLEEIDAYS

-180 GLGFAQEE
+180 GLGFSQEE

-237 LSSLHCTQII
+237 LSGLPCTQII

-255 NAATTQ
+255 NATTTQ
-261 TVELSGRK
+261 TVELSDQK

-275 NYDFYQSERARRL
+275 NYDFYQAERARRL
-288 AQQQAAYAKQ
+288 AQQQAAYLKQ
-298 QAHIK
+298 QAQIK

-328 LDRLERIAPAHLDSG
+328 LDKLERIAPAHFDSG
-343 FSFRFDTPEHLP
+343 FSFEFDSPAHLP
-355 NPLLKLEKA
+355 NPLLQLDKA
-364 DLGYNGETI
+364 DLGYGGEPV
-373 LRGISLS
+373 LHGIDLS

-404 AGSLPLIAGGIVR
+404 AGELNVLSGRIVR
-417 AEKLNIGY
+417 SDKLNIGY

-440 LWHIQTLSPEAK
+440 LWHIQKLSPDVR
-452 EQDIRNFLGGFNF
+452 EQEIRNFLGSFNF
-465 TGDAALQN
+465 VGDAALQK
-473 TAPFSGG
+473 TEPFSGG
-480 EKARLALAML
+480 EKARLALAMI

-526 ITVSHDRS
+526 IVVSHDRS

-542 FLLIEEGRL
+542 FLLIEQGRL

-564 RLARENAAAAPAASA
+564 RLAQENAAAPAASA
-579 QNQNRKDSKRL
+579 QSRNRRDAKRV
-590 EAQIRQEKAKRGKPL
+590 EAQIRQEKARLGKPL

-614 EIAALSEIQTTC
+614 EMAALSEIQTAC
-626 EAFLAQENAYNED
+626 EAFLAQEDAYSD
-639 NKGKL
+639 ANKAKL
-644 QQTLSQLAQT
+644 QQTLAQLAET
-654 KVKLGQM
+654 KVKLSEL
-661 EENWLAWQEE
+661 EESWLGWQEE
-671 LENILLAVEEELR
+671 LEQILAQ
-684 GISE
+684 IDAQYAQTAP

>member
-1 MFLKKPL
+1 
-8 AKNGGII
+8 
-15 RAILMNLKRMF
+15 
-26 QPPRGTAKMP
+26 
-36 PFSEHAARLLMIE
+36 MIE
-49 LKNLTLQRGSKLL
+49 IKNLTLQRGLKVL
-62 LDCASLTI
+62 LDQAALSL
-70 APGKRVGLIGRNGSG
+70 APGRRVGLIGKNGSG
-85 KSSLFALIKGEIA
+85 KSSLFALLKGEITA
-98 QDSGD
+98 DKGD
-103 IVLPP
+103 VSIPK
-108 HWKTASVAQETPAL
+108 HWKTAAVAQETPAL
-122 DTSALDYVLQGDKEL
+122 DISALDYVLQGDGEL
-137 QAFQTALAEAQAQ
+137 QLFQTALHEAEAK

-161 KLEEIDAYT
+161 KLEEIDAYS

-180 GLGFAQEE
+180 GLGFSQEE

-237 LSSLHCTQII
+237 LSGLPCTQII

-261 TVELSGRK
+261 TVELSDQK

-275 NYDFYQSERARRL
+275 NYDFYQAERARRL
-288 AQQQAAYAKQ
+288 AQQQAAYLKQ
-298 QAHIK
+298 QAQIK

-308 IDRFKAKATKAV
+308 IDRFKAKATKAA

-328 LDRLERIAPAHLDSG
+328 LDKLERIAPAHFDSG
-343 FSFRFDTPEHLP
+343 FSFEFDSPAHLP
-355 NPLLKLEKA
+355 NPLLQLDKA
-364 DLGYNGETI
+364 DLGYGGEPV
-373 LRGISLS
+373 LHGIDLS

-404 AGSLPLIAGGIVR
+404 AGELNVLSGRIVR
-417 AEKLNIGY
+417 SDKLNIGY

-440 LWHIQTLSPEAK
+440 LWHIQKLSPDVR
-452 EQDIRNFLGGFNF
+452 EQEIRNFLGSFNF
-465 TGDAALQN
+465 IGDAALQK
-473 TAPFSGG
+473 TEPFSGG
-480 EKARLALAML
+480 EKARLALAMI

-526 ITVSHDRS
+526 IVVSHDRS

-542 FLLIEEGRL
+542 FLLIEQGRL

-564 RLARENAAAAPAASA
+564 RLAQENAAAAPAASA
-579 QNQNRKDSKRL
+579 QSRNRRDAKRV
-590 EAQIRQEKAKRGKPL
+590 EAQIRQEKARLGKPL

-614 EIAALSEIQTTC
+614 EMAALSEIQTAC
-626 EAFLAQENAYNED
+626 EAFLAQEDAYSD
-639 NKGKL
+639 ANKAKL
-644 QQTLSQLAQT
+644 QQTLAQLAET
-654 KVKLGQM
+654 KVKLEKQ

-671 LENILLAVEEELR
+671 LEQINHAVEIEFR
-684 GISE
+684 G

>member
-1 MFLKKPL
+1 
-8 AKNGGII
+8 
-15 RAILMNLKRMF
+15 
-26 QPPRGTAKMP
+26 
-36 PFSEHAARLLMIE
+36 MIE
-49 LKNLTLQRGSKLL
+49 IKNLTLQRGLKVL
-62 LDCASLTI
+62 LDQAALSL
-70 APGKRVGLIGRNGSG
+70 APGRRVGLIGKNGSG
-85 KSSLFALIKGEIA
+85 KSSLFALLKGEITA
-98 QDSGD
+98 DKGD
-103 IVLPP
+103 VSIPK
-108 HWKTASVAQETPAL
+108 HWKTAAVAQETPAL
-122 DTSALDYVLQGDKEL
+122 DISALDYVLQGDGEL
-137 QAFQTALAEAQAQ
+137 QLFQTALHEAEAK

-161 KLEEIDAYT
+161 KLEEIDAYS

-180 GLGFAQEE
+180 GLGFSQEE

-237 LSSLHCTQII
+237 LSGLPCTQII

-255 NAATTQ
+255 NATTTQ
-261 TVELSGRK
+261 TVELSDQK

-275 NYDFYQSERARRL
+275 NYDFYQAERARRL
-288 AQQQAAYAKQ
+288 AQQQAAYLKQ
-298 QAHIK
+298 QAQIK

-328 LDRLERIAPAHLDSG
+328 LDKLERIAPAHFDSG
-343 FSFRFDTPEHLP
+343 FSFEFDSPAHLP
-355 NPLLKLEKA
+355 NPLLQLDKA
-364 DLGYNGETI
+364 DLGYGGKPV
-373 LRGISLS
+373 LHGIDLS

-404 AGSLPLIAGGIVR
+404 AGELNVLSGRIVR
-417 AEKLNIGY
+417 SDKLNIGY

-440 LWHIQTLSPEAK
+440 LWHIQKLSPDVR
-452 EQDIRNFLGGFNF
+452 EQEIRNFLGSFNF
-465 TGDAALQN
+465 VGDAALQK
-473 TAPFSGG
+473 TEPFSGG
-480 EKARLALAML
+480 EKARLALAMI

-526 ITVSHDRS
+526 IVVSHDRS

-542 FLLIEEGRL
+542 FLLIEQGRL

-564 RLARENAAAAPAASA
+564 RLAQENAAAPAASS
-579 QNQNRKDSKRL
+579 QSQNRKDTKRV
-590 EAQIRQEKAKRGKPL
+590 EAQIRQEKARLGKPL
-605 QQKIDQAEK
+605 QQKISQAEK
-614 EIAALSEIQTTC
+614 EIAALSEIQTAC
-626 EAFLAQENAYNED
+626 EAFLAQEDAYSD
-639 NKGKL
+639 ANKTKL
-644 QQTLSQLAQT
+644 QQTLAQLAET
-654 KVKLGQM
+654 KVKLEKQ

-671 LENILLAVEEELR
+671 LEQINHAVETEFR
-684 GISE
+684 G

>member
-1 MFLKKPL
+1 
-8 AKNGGII
+8 
-15 RAILMNLKRMF
+15 
-26 QPPRGTAKMP
+26 
-36 PFSEHAARLLMIE
+36 MIE
-49 LKNLTLQRGSKLL
+49 IKNLTLQRGLKVL
-62 LDCASLTI
+62 LDQAALSL
-70 APGKRVGLIGRNGSG
+70 APGRRVGLIGKNGSG
-85 KSSLFALIKGEIA
+85 KSSLFALLKGEITA
-98 QDSGD
+98 DKGD
-103 IVLPP
+103 VSIPK
-108 HWKTASVAQETPAL
+108 HWKTAAVAQETPAL
-122 DTSALDYVLQGDKEL
+122 DISALDYVLQGDGEL
-137 QAFQTALAEAQAQ
+137 QLFQTALHEAEAK

-161 KLEEIDAYT
+161 KLEEIDAYS

-180 GLGFAQEE
+180 GLGFSQEE

-237 LSSLHCTQII
+237 LSGLPCTQII

-255 NAATTQ
+255 NATTTQ
-261 TVELSGRK
+261 TVELSDQK

-275 NYDFYQSERARRL
+275 NYDFYQAERARRL
-288 AQQQAAYAKQ
+288 VQQQAAYLKQ
-298 QAHIK
+298 QAQIK

-328 LDRLERIAPAHLDSG
+328 LDKLERIAPAHFDSG
-343 FSFRFDTPEHLP
+343 FSFEFDSPAHLP
-355 NPLLKLEKA
+355 NPLLQLDKA
-364 DLGYNGETI
+364 DLGYGGEPV
-373 LRGISLS
+373 LHGIDLS

-404 AGSLPLIAGGIVR
+404 AGELNVLSGRIVR
-417 AEKLNIGY
+417 SDKLNIGY

-440 LWHIQTLSPEAK
+440 LWHIQKLSPDVR
-452 EQDIRNFLGGFNF
+452 EQEIRNFLGSFNF
-465 TGDAALQN
+465 VGDAALQK
-473 TAPFSGG
+473 TEPFSGG
-480 EKARLALAML
+480 EKARLALAMI

-526 ITVSHDRS
+526 IVVSHDRS

-542 FLLIEEGRL
+542 FLLIEQGRL

-564 RLARENAAAAPAASA
+564 RLAQENAAAPAASS
-579 QNQNRKDSKRL
+579 QSQNRKDTKRV
-590 EAQIRQEKAKRGKPL
+590 EAQIRQEKARLGKPL
-605 QQKIDQAEK
+605 QQKISQAEK
-614 EIAALSEIQTTC
+614 EIAALTEIQTAC
-626 EAFLAQENAYNED
+626 EAFLAQEDAYSD
-639 NKGKL
+639 ANKTKL
-644 QQTLSQLAQT
+644 QQTLAQLAET
-654 KVKLGQM
+654 KVKLEKQ

-671 LENILLAVEEELR
+671 LEQINHAVETEFR
-684 GISE
+684 G

>member
-1 MFLKKPL
+1 
-8 AKNGGII
+8 
-15 RAILMNLKRMF
+15 
-26 QPPRGTAKMP
+26 
-36 PFSEHAARLLMIE
+36 MIE

-62 LDCASLTI
+62 LDKANLTVS
-70 APGKRVGLIGRNGSG
+70 PQRRVGLVGRNGTG

-98 QDSGD
+98 QDGGD
-103 IVLPP
+103 VLLPA
-108 HWKTASVAQETPAL
+108 HWKLASVAQETPAL
-122 DTSALDYVLQGDKEL
+122 DISALDYILQGDGEL
-137 QAFQTALAEAQAQ
+137 QLFQTALHEAEAK

-161 KLEEIDAYT
+161 KLEEIDAYS

-180 GLGFAQEE
+180 GLGFSQEE
-188 HGRPVK
+188 HGQPVK

-237 LSSLHCTQII
+237 LSGLPCTQII

-255 NAATTQ
+255 NATTTQ
-261 TVELSGRK
+261 TVELSDQK

-275 NYDFYQSERARRL
+275 NYDFYQAERARRL
-288 AQQQAAYAKQ
+288 AQQQAAYLKQ
-298 QAHIK
+298 QAQIK

-328 LDRLERIAPAHLDSG
+328 LDKLERIAPAHFDSG
-343 FSFRFDTPEHLP
+343 FSFEFDSPAHLP
-355 NPLLKLEKA
+355 NPLLQLDKA
-364 DLGYNGETI
+364 DLGYGGEPV
-373 LRGISLS
+373 LHGIDLS

-404 AGSLPLIAGGIVR
+404 AGELNVLSGRIVR
-417 AEKLNIGY
+417 SDKLNIGY

-440 LWHIQTLSPEAK
+440 LWHIQKLSPDVR
-452 EQDIRNFLGGFNF
+452 EQEIRNFLGSFNF
-465 TGDAALQN
+465 VGDAALQK
-473 TAPFSGG
+473 TEPFSGG
-480 EKARLALAML
+480 EKARLALAMI

-526 ITVSHDRS
+526 IVVSHDRS

-542 FLLIEEGRL
+542 FLLIEQGRL
-551 KTFDGDLEDYRRY
+551 KTFDSDLEDYRRY
-564 RLARENAAAAPAASA
+564 RLAQENAAAAPAASA
-579 QNQNRKDSKRL
+579 QSRNRKDAKRV
-590 EAQIRQEKAKRGKPL
+590 EAQIRQEKACLGKPL

-614 EIAALSEIQTTC
+614 EMVALSEIQTAC
-626 EAFLAQENAYNED
+626 EAFLAQEDAYSD
-639 NKGKL
+639 ANKAKL
-644 QQTLSQLAQT
+644 QQTLAQLAET
-654 KVKLGQM
+654 KVKLSEL
-661 EENWLAWQEE
+661 EESWLGWQEE
-671 LENILLAVEEELR
+671 LEQILAQ
-684 GISE
+684 IDAQYAQTAP

>member
-1 MFLKKPL
+1 
-8 AKNGGII
+8 
-15 RAILMNLKRMF
+15 
-26 QPPRGTAKMP
+26 
-36 PFSEHAARLLMIE
+36 MIE
-49 LKNLTLQRGSKLL
+49 IKNLTLQRGLKVL
-62 LDCASLTI
+62 LDQAALSL
-70 APGKRVGLIGRNGSG
+70 APCRRVGLIGKNGSG
-85 KSSLFALIKGEIA
+85 KSSLFALLKGEITA
-98 QDSGD
+98 DKGD
-103 IVLPP
+103 VSIPK
-108 HWKTASVAQETPAL
+108 HWKTAAVAQETPAL
-122 DTSALDYVLQGDKEL
+122 DISALDYVLQGDGEL
-137 QAFQTALAEAQAQ
+137 QLFQTALHEAEAK

-161 KLEEIDAYT
+161 KLEEIDAYS

-180 GLGFAQEE
+180 GLGFSQEE

-237 LSSLHCTQII
+237 LSGLPCTQII

-255 NAATTQ
+255 NATTTQ
-261 TVELSGRK
+261 TVELSDQK

-275 NYDFYQSERARRL
+275 NYDFYQAERARRL
-288 AQQQAAYAKQ
+288 AQQQAAYLKQ
-298 QAHIK
+298 QAQIK

-308 IDRFKAKATKAV
+308 IDRFKAKATKAA

-328 LDRLERIAPAHLDSG
+328 LDKLERIAPAHFDSG
-343 FSFRFDTPEHLP
+343 FSFEFDSPAHLP
-355 NPLLKLEKA
+355 NPLLQLDKA
-364 DLGYNGETI
+364 DLGYGGEPV
-373 LRGISLS
+373 LHGIDLS

-404 AGSLPLIAGGIVR
+404 AGELNVLSGRIVR
-417 AEKLNIGY
+417 SDKLNIGY

-440 LWHIQTLSPEAK
+440 LWHIQKLSPDVR
-452 EQDIRNFLGGFNF
+452 EQEIRNFLGSFNF
-465 TGDAALQN
+465 VGDAALQK
-473 TAPFSGG
+473 TEPFSGG
-480 EKARLALAML
+480 EKARLALAMI

-526 ITVSHDRS
+526 IVVSHDRS

-542 FLLIEEGRL
+542 FLLIEQGRL

-564 RLARENAAAAPAASA
+564 RLAQENAAAAPAAIA
-579 QNQNRKDSKRL
+579 QSQNSKDTKRV
-590 EAQIRQEKAKRGKPL
+590 EAQIRQEKARLGKPL
-605 QQKIDQAEK
+605 QQKISQAEK
-614 EIAALSEIQTTC
+614 EIAALSEIQTAC
-626 EAFLAQENAYNED
+626 EAFLAQEDAYSD
-639 NKGKL
+639 ANKTKL
-644 QQTLSQLAQT
+644 QQTLSQLAET
-654 KVKLGQM
+654 KVKLEKQ

-671 LENILLAVEEELR
+671 LEQINHAVETEFR
-684 GISE
+684 G

>member
-1 MFLKKPL
+1 
-8 AKNGGII
+8 
-15 RAILMNLKRMF
+15 
-26 QPPRGTAKMP
+26 
-36 PFSEHAARLLMIE
+36 MIE
-49 LKNLTLQRGSKLL
+49 IKNLTLQRGLKVL
-62 LDCASLTI
+62 LDQAALSL
-70 APGKRVGLIGRNGSG
+70 APGRRVGLIGKNGSG
-85 KSSLFALIKGEIA
+85 KSSLFALLKGEITA
-98 QDSGD
+98 DKGD
-103 IVLPP
+103 VSIPK
-108 HWKTASVAQETPAL
+108 HWKTAAVAQETPAL
-122 DTSALDYVLQGDKEL
+122 DISALDYVLQGDGEL
-137 QAFQTALAEAQAQ
+137 QLFQTALHEAEAK

-161 KLEEIDAYT
+161 KLEEIDAYS

-180 GLGFAQEE
+180 GLGFSQEE

-237 LSSLHCTQII
+237 LSGQSCTQII

-255 NAATTQ
+255 NATTTQ
-261 TVELSGRK
+261 TVELSDQK

-275 NYDFYQSERARRL
+275 NYDFYQAERARRL
-288 AQQQAAYAKQ
+288 AQQQAAYLKQ
-298 QAHIK
+298 QAQIK

-328 LDRLERIAPAHLDSG
+328 LDKLERIAPAHFDSG
-343 FSFRFDTPEHLP
+343 FSFEFDSPAHLP
-355 NPLLKLEKA
+355 NPLLQLDKA
-364 DLGYNGETI
+364 DLGYGGEPV
-373 LRGISLS
+373 LHGIDLS

-404 AGSLPLIAGGIVR
+404 AGELNVLSGRIVR
-417 AEKLNIGY
+417 SDKLNIGY

-440 LWHIQTLSPEAK
+440 LWHIQKLSPDVR
-452 EQDIRNFLGGFNF
+452 EQEIRNFLGSFNF
-465 TGDAALQN
+465 VGDAALQK
-473 TAPFSGG
+473 TEPFSGG
-480 EKARLALAML
+480 EKARLALAMI

-526 ITVSHDRS
+526 IVVSHDRS

-542 FLLIEEGRL
+542 FLIEQGRL

-564 RLARENAAAAPAASA
+564 RLAQENAAAAPAASS
-579 QNQNRKDSKRL
+579 QSQNRKDAKRV
-590 EAQIRQEKAKRGKPL
+590 EAQIRQEKARLGKPL
-605 QQKIDQAEK
+605 QQKISQAEK
-614 EIAALSEIQTTC
+614 EIAALSEIQTAC
-626 EAFLAQENAYNED
+626 EAFLAQEDAYSD
-639 NKGKL
+639 ANKTKL
-644 QQTLSQLAQT
+644 QQTLAQLAET
-654 KVKLGQM
+654 KVKLEKQ

-671 LENILLAVEEELR
+671 LEQINHAVETEFR
-684 GISE
+684 G